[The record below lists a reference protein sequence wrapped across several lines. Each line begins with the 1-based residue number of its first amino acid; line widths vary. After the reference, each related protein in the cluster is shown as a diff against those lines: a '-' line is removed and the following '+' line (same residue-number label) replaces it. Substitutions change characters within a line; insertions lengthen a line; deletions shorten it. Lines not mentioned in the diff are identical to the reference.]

1 MPNQA
6 ATVLIIEDEE
16 PLCKVLKDR
25 LEQVAHINAAMANNG
40 EEGLQKAIEL
50 KPNLIL
56 LDLLM
61 PTMDGFEFLQRLRKN
76 KALKDTKVV
85 VLTNVENTVQ
95 LQKIKELGV
104 YDCILKSNWDT
115 DEVIERISGA
125 VLGG

>member
-1 MPNQA
+1 MPNNP

-16 PLCKVLKDR
+16 PLCQVLKDR
-25 LEQVAHINAAMANNG
+25 LEQIPNINAFMANNG
-40 EEGLQKAIEL
+40 EDGLQKAIEL

-56 LDLLM
+56 LDLIM

-76 KALKDTKVV
+76 ETLKKTKVV
-85 VLTNVENTVQ
+85 VLTNVEDTLQ
-95 LQKIKELGV
+95 LEKIRKLKV